1 MTKEEAENLKPG
13 DVIYCCNRDR
23 VLISFS
29 IRGIYLEWEQKGSSS
44 PHSYRFED
52 IKIISKKDAIINN
65 AIINNYEIY

>member
-13 DVIYCCNRDR
+13 DVIYCCNRHR

-29 IRGIYLEWEQKGSSS
+29 IRDRHLEWKQEGSSN
-44 PHSYRFED
+44 PHSYPFKD